1 MQEAP
6 MRIIYDGDCP
16 VCARYVVMMRLKRNA
31 GDVQLINAREDQ
43 QTRDEM
49 TAQRL
54 DLDQGM
60 VVDLAGRLYH
70 GADAM
75 HLLAMLTGSNDSF
88 NRLHHW
94 LFRSKTRA
102 RLIYPWL
109 RAGRNLL
116 LRLRGSRPIDNLN
129 QG

>member
-1 MQEAP
+1 MHDTP
-6 MRIIYDGDCP
+6 LRIIYDGDCP
-16 VCARYVVMMRLKRNA
+16 VCARYVVMMRLQRH
-31 GDVQLINAREDQ
+31 GGEVRLVNARDDH

-49 TAQRL
+49 TAQGL

-60 VVDLAGRLYH
+60 VVELAGRLYH

-75 HLLAMLTGSNDSF
+75 HLLAMLAGSNDNF

-102 RLIYPWL
+102 RLLYPWL

-116 LRLRGSRPIDNLN
+116 LRLRGSQPINNLS